1 MNFRTEQERQ
11 LVSFMQETYGELL
24 SLFLL
29 SGLGED
35 GFDGLSYFT
44 VCELGPGEMID
55 RRRLAVTS
63 DGDTF
68 LPHGRDPLVLAALL
82 KLLQGSGSTHV
93 VRCRPS
99 DLTGL
104 LGWEDIA
111 SGGQAVTR
119 AMERYYA
126 VSLAVLADS
135 GELYFG
141 ESPVLALRQRILVEH
156 GTAGG
161 ESGEEFYVSAA
172 FNPDFVDRLRR
183 KALLGIDWSRVVAV
197 EV

>member
-1 MNFRTEQERQ
+1 MNFRTEQERH
-11 LVSFMQETYGELL
+11 LVSFMQEAYGELL

-29 SGLGED
+29 SGLGEE

-44 VCELGPGEMID
+44 VCERGPGEEIN

-82 KLLQGSGSTHV
+82 KLQQSPVSTHV
-93 VRCRPS
+93 VKCRTS
-99 DLTGL
+99 DLTTL
-104 LGWEDIA
+104 LGWEDMA

-119 AMERYYA
+119 AMERYYG
-126 VSLAVLADS
+126 VSLAVLAPS
-135 GELYFG
+135 EEPYFG
-141 ESPVLALRQRILVEH
+141 ESPVLALSQRILVEH
-156 GTAGG
+156 GTAGDEGG
-161 ESGEEFYVSAA
+161 EVSYVSAA

-183 KALLGIDWSRVVAV
+183 KSLLGIDWSRVVAV